1 MNAPA
6 QARHRYTMIP
16 PAPRCTRTDTR
27 APMVRLQS
35 VQLRLSEIEAERAR
49 LDAAFRA
56 AKVAECEI
64 LAQVEQ
70 TERLEHC
77 DTVPAPPPSGD
88 SRGAE

>member
-6 QARHRYTMIP
+6 RKDHRFAMLP

-35 VQLRLSEIEAERAR
+35 VQLRLSEIESERAR
-49 LDAAFRA
+49 LEAAYRA

-77 DTVPAPPPSGD
+77 DTLPAPPPSGVD
-88 SRGAE
+88 VGFE